1 MDNTVC
7 DYVFTPWKV
16 QDGMRI
22 VASESEWN
30 KPAEWNEYARF
41 ITKLSTK
48 RKLVVVNVD
57 VFEDWQGLMAFEDG
71 DTVFVRNGQWTA
83 NADSDDDRPLT
94 MDDVRQRLFLLI
106 DDTHNLDWLLL

>member
-1 MDNTVC
+1 MEDTTY
-7 DYVFTPWKV
+7 DYIFTPWKV
-16 QDGMRI
+16 QGGMRI
-22 VASESEWN
+22 VAPESEWN
-30 KPAEWNEYARF
+30 KPAEWNQHFRF
-41 ITKLSTK
+41 SVK
-48 RKLVVVNVD
+48 RKLAIVNAD
-57 VFEDWQGLMAFEDG
+57 VFEDWQGLMSFEDG